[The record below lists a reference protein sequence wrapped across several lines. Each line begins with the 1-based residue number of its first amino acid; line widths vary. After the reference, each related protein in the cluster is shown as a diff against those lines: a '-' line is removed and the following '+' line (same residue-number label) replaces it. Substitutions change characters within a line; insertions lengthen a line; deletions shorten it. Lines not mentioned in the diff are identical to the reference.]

1 MPSPVVSG
9 ITRLNPDILETF
21 ADFDVFTSN
30 MTISTDFLVRYGFG
44 HESKIEADCNI
55 EKNYS

>member
-9 ITRLNPDILETF
+9 IISLNPDILETF
-21 ADFDVFTSN
+21 ADFDVFTPS
-30 MTISTDFLVRYGFG
+30 MVISKDFLARYGFS

-55 EKNYS
+55 EKKL